1 MSVAV
6 TDITLTDV
14 RTLVVE
20 VDDPEE
26 AADHIAADWSVTLE
40 PGSFGVNPS
49 VTSVTFDGDDNAVLT
64 VYPDLSPGST
74 YRVALDGASDTIA
87 IPSDLVEAFVSIP
100 LTGRLPVRQLLAIIG
115 RQHQRIAGT
124 GATIMREPWTPGDTR
139 LLVKSTL
146 KLPSAGAVFAGNL
159 RFTYTSKTSGS
170 LEGVT
175 PQHETQEPISI
186 GAFVTFDESS
196 RVPQDLAL

>member
-1 MSVAV
+1 MSVNV
-6 TDITLTDV
+6 ISITLTDV
-14 RTLVVE
+14 RTLVIE
-20 VDDPEE
+20 VDDPET
-26 AADHIAADWSVTLE
+26 AAEHIAADWSVTLE
-40 PGSFGVNPS
+40 PGSLGVLPS
-49 VTSVTFDGDDNAVLT
+49 VTSVTFDDNNDAVLT
-64 VYPDLSPGST
+64 VYPDLSPGAT
-74 YRVALDGASDTIA
+74 YRVALDGTSDTVS
-87 IPSDLVEAFVSIP
+87 IPSDLAPVYVPIP

-124 GATIMREPWTPGDTR
+124 GATVMREPWTPGDTR

-146 KLPSAGAVFAGNL
+146 KLPNAGAVFAGNL
-159 RFTYTSKTSGS
+159 RFTYTSKTGGS

-196 RVPQDLAL
+196 RVPQDLPL